1 MLSCGRGIGQI
12 SRITRHA
19 YPNCIKSAIF
29 EFTGKIGS
37 LRHASNNKINKPVT
51 KQRGTTIRAEE
62 CVPPKFNEKS
72 MEPSSKSSTNTCPPE
87 CEEICGKIPP
97 KGPSENNN
105 APKYWKHIITVI
117 IVAGVAIYTYTRTDW
132 MNQENEGSILKTPS
146 KKKKENEKVKKTVK
160 ARYPVSSVSLPTD
173 VPYLLIGGGTAAFSA
188 FRSIKSRDPKAKVL
202 VITNEPDHP
211 YMRPPLS
218 KELWYNKDRE
228 TSAQLT
234 FRQWNGTERSLYY
247 EPPEFY
253 ANVDNLMKSDKG
265 GVAVATGWTVKNIDP
280 FNRIAILDDGYEIKY
295 DKCLIATGTSPK
307 NLSIF
312 ENADESVKS
321 KVIPFRTKDDF
332 LELEERLADPKVK
345 NVVIVGGGFLGSEL
359 ACSLSRNLENTQKH
373 VYQIYKEKFIMA
385 QVLPEYLSEWTTK
398 RSTMEGVTCV
408 PNVEIENYE
417 VKKGQLNLILNNG
430 KTIEA
435 DQVVVAVGV
444 TANTQLAEPSNLE
457 IDPETGGFLVNAELE
472 ARSNLW
478 VAGDAACFY
487 DVKLGRRRV
496 EHHDHAVISGRL
508 AGENMTGAGKPYL
521 HQSMF
526 WSDLG
531 PDVGYEAIGIVDSSL
546 PTVGVFAKAED
557 KHSNVKTDTQLSND
571 QSKDEESAQNISL
584 TNKGEQSSPIA
595 SQAEQDYGKGII
607 FYLRNDTVVGIV
619 LWNIFNRMSVARQV
633 LARGTHYEDLNEIA
647 KLFAIHEE

>member
-19 YPNCIKSAIF
+19 YPNCIKSAVF
-29 EFTGKIGS
+29 EFTGQIGNLS
-37 LRHASNNKINKPVT
+37 NGSNNKVNKPV
-51 KQRGTTIRAEE
+51 KPRGRTIKAEE
-62 CVPPKFNEKS
+62 CLPPKFNEKS
-72 MEPSSKSSTNTCPPE
+72 TQPSSKSSVTSGCPPA
-87 CEEICGKIPP
+87 CEEICGKIQP

-105 APKYWKHIITVI
+105 APKYWKHIIAVI
-117 IVAGVAIYTYTRTDW
+117 IFAGVAVYTYTRTDW
-132 MNQENEGSILKTPS
+132 MNQGNEGAASKSPS
-146 KKKKENEKVKKTVK
+146 KKKKESEKQKKTVK
-160 ARYPVSSVSLPTD
+160 VRYPVSSDFLPTD

-218 KELWYNKDRE
+218 KELWYNKNRE
-228 TSAQLT
+228 VSAQLT

-280 FNRIAILDDGYEIKY
+280 INRLAILEDGYEIKY
-295 DKCLIATGTSPK
+295 DKCLIATGASPK

-312 ENADESVKS
+312 ENADESVTS

-332 LELEERLADPKVK
+332 LQLEERLADPKLK
-345 NVVIVGGGFLGSEL
+345 NIVIVGGGFLGSEL
-359 ACSLSRNLENTQKH
+359 ACSLSRNLGNTQKH
-373 VYQIYKEKFIMA
+373 VYQIYKEKFIMS
-385 QVLPEYLSEWTTK
+385 QVLPEYLCEWTTK
-398 RSTMEGVTCV
+398 KSTMEGVTCV

-417 VKKGQLNLILNNG
+417 VKNGQLNLILNNG
-430 KTIEA
+430 KMIEA
-435 DQVVVAVGV
+435 DQVVVALGV
-444 TANTQLAEPSNLE
+444 AANTQLAEPSNLE
-457 IDPETGGFLVNAELE
+457 VDPETGGFLVNAELE
-472 ARSNLW
+472 ARSNVW

-557 KHSNVKTDTQLSND
+557 TNDNAKTSATEMSDQVKEEKTAQNLWQTN
-571 QSKDEESAQNISL
+571 KDEKN
-584 TNKGEQSSPIA
+584 PVA
-595 SQAEQDYGKGII
+595 SIPEQDYGKGII

-619 LWNIFNRMSVARQV
+619 LWNIFNRMSLARQV